1 MNSKPDKKTDK
12 KIQDLAQ
19 YLYESQYPVFFSGA
33 GISTESG
40 LPDFRGPDGVWTR
53 RDKGLAP
60 RPQSVSWDSVAPNS
74 GHYAIVEL
82 QKIGK
87 LKFLISQNVDNL
99 HLKSGIRPDLLAE
112 LHGNMTK
119 LRCTRCRQTIDQAT
133 AKSRCPCGGSLASSV
148 VDFGQSLPEK
158 DLALSFEHSRKS
170 DLFVVVG
177 SSLVVSPAAQMPK
190 EALVAGARLVIINQG
205 ETPFDSQAHL
215 RFYEGIGEIL
225 PRAVKRLAQRRRLRR
240 VALNLFL

>member
-1 MNSKPDKKTDK
+1 MNHKPDKKTGR

-19 YLYESQYPVFFSGA
+19 YLYESQYPVFFTGA

-60 RPQSVSWDSVAPNS
+60 RPLSVSWDSVAPNS
-74 GHYAIVEL
+74 GHYAMVEL

-99 HLKSGIRPDLLAE
+99 HLKSGIRNTLLAE
-112 LHGNMTK
+112 LHGNMSK
-119 LRCTRCRQTIDQAT
+119 LRCTRCQQTIDRTT
-133 AKSRCPCGGSLASSV
+133 AKNRCPCGGSLVSSV

-158 DLALSFEHSRKS
+158 DLTLSYEHSRKS

-177 SSLVVSPAAQMPK
+177 SSLVVTPAAEMPK
-190 EALVAGARLVIINQG
+190 EALIAGARLVIINQG
-205 ETPFDSQAHL
+205 KTPFDSHAHL

-225 PRAVKRLAQRRRLRR
+225 PRAVKRLKKLMD
-240 VALNLFL
+240 LFE

>member
-1 MNSKPDKKTDK
+1 MKASSGKPSKR

-19 YLYESQYPVFFSGA
+19 YLYESRYPVFFTGA

-53 RDKGLAP
+53 RDKGLPP
-60 RPQSVSWDSVAPNS
+60 RAMAASWDSVEPNT

-99 HLKSGIRPDLLAE
+99 HLKSGIRPELLAE

-119 LRCTRCRQTIDQAT
+119 LRCTLCHQTVDQAA
-133 AKSRCPCGGSLASSV
+133 AKSRCPCSGSLVSSV

-158 DLALSFEHSRKS
+158 DLSLSFEHSRKS
-170 DLFVVVG
+170 DLFVVAG
-177 SSLVVSPAAQMPK
+177 SSLVVTPAAEMPG
-190 EALVAGARLVIINQG
+190 EALKADARLVIINQG
-205 ETPFDSQAHL
+205 ETPFDSHTHL

-225 PRAVKRLAQRRRLRR
+225 PRAVKRLKKLMG
-240 VALNLFL
+240 LFE